1 MENWQ
6 IVLFLIGGILGA
18 ALRHLVGFH
27 SKCRETERNV
37 LGISYPNGV
46 DNPTR
51 EHELEVEV
59 HGEAS
64 RGDPS

>member
-18 ALRHLVGFH
+18 VCRHMVGIH
-27 SKCRETERNV
+27 SRCRETERNV
-37 LGISYPNGV
+37 HGISYPIGV
-46 DNPTR
+46 YNPTR

-64 RGDPS
+64 RRDPS